1 MFKPMRP
8 VWTRAAEPLPFI
20 RLLISM
26 YLSYYNL
33 TEKPFQINTDPKFLW
48 QGEKH
53 KEALAMLKYGILDNR
68 GFLFLAGDVGTGK
81 TTLIN
86 TLTNQIEDQIIVAI
100 VPDPGLEKIDFFNFV
115 AAAFNFNRQFNSK
128 GEFLVYFS
136 RFLHKTHTN
145 NKRVLLIIDESQ
157 KLTSELLEEIRL
169 LSNIEKPDAKL
180 INIFF
185 VGQNE
190 FIDILLKPENRA
202 LKQRITINYQ
212 IDPLTENETE
222 QYIRHRLKVAGSQKN
237 IFTSKAVHEIFAFS
251 GGYPRLINI
260 VCDHSLLTGYVKGKK
275 AIDAGIV
282 KECAKELKISPQTIE
297 EKAIKLEATKTKQE
311 GRQKKGVGNKRKIAG
326 YICLLFLLLLI
337 AGHVHYSY
345 DAKGML
351 VKQIF
356 KISDE
361 PVQKQ
366 EQTLKQPE
374 KSVQKQEQTLQQ
386 PEKSVQK
393 QEQTLQRLEK
403 SVQKQEQTLQVPLL
417 PDQKLIIPFSYDSIE
432 LSSDAFE
439 KLNLFASAMISNP
452 DVGIVI
458 KGYAGKVGGRPYN
471 EKLSRF
477 RANVVKNYLVA
488 RGVSPYKIKTFG
500 MGPATQIEAPLE
512 RDRPGGIEK
521 SSMPDRRVEIE
532 LDMR

>member
-1 MFKPMRP
+1 
-8 VWTRAAEPLPFI
+8 
-20 RLLISM
+20 M

-86 TLTNQIEDQIIVAI
+86 SLISQLGDQIIVAI
-100 VPDPGLEKIDFFNFV
+100 VPDPSLEKIDFFNFLAV
-115 AAAFNFNRQFNSK
+115 AFNFNRQFNSK

-136 RFLHKTHTN
+136 RFLHKAYIN

-169 LSNIEKPDAKL
+169 LSNIEKHDAKL

-190 FIDILLKPENRA
+190 FIDILLRSENRA
-202 LKQRITINYQ
+202 LRQRITINYR

-222 QYIRHRLKVAGSQKN
+222 QYIQRRLKVAGSQKN

-282 KECAKELKISPQTIE
+282 KECAKELKISPHTVE
-297 EKAIKLEATKTKQE
+297 EKAIKLEATETKQE

-326 YICLLFLLLLI
+326 EICLLFLLLLI
-337 AGHVHYSY
+337 AGYIYYSY
-345 DAKGML
+345 DTKEML
-351 VKQIF
+351 VKQIL

-361 PVQKQ
+361 PVQIQK
-366 EQTLKQPE
+366 QTLQRPE
-374 KSVQKQEQTLQQ
+374 KSVQKQDQTLQL
-386 PEKSVQK
+386 PDEP
-393 QEQTLQRLEK
+393 
-403 SVQKQEQTLQVPLL
+403 VQKQEQTLQVPLL
-417 PDQKLIIPFSYDSIE
+417 PDKKLIIPFSYDSIE

-500 MGPATQIEAPLE
+500 MGPATEIEA
-512 RDRPGGIEK
+512 GGIEK
-521 SSMPDRRVEIE
+521 SGIPDRRVEIE

>member
-1 MFKPMRP
+1 
-8 VWTRAAEPLPFI
+8 
-20 RLLISM
+20 M
-26 YLSYYNL
+26 YLSHYNL

-86 TLTNQIEDQIIVAI
+86 SLISQLGDQIIVAI
-100 VPDPGLEKIDFFNFV
+100 VPDPSLEKIDFFNFLAV
-115 AAAFNFNRQFNSK
+115 AFNFNRQFNSK

-136 RFLHKTHTN
+136 RFLHKAYIN

-169 LSNIEKPDAKL
+169 LSNIEKHDAKL

-190 FIDILLKPENRA
+190 FIDILLRSENRA
-202 LKQRITINYQ
+202 LRQRITINYR

-222 QYIRHRLKVAGSQKN
+222 QYIQRRLKVAGSQKN

-282 KECAKELKISPQTIE
+282 KECAKELKISPHTVE
-297 EKAIKLEATKTKQE
+297 EKAIKLEATETKQE

-326 YICLLFLLLLI
+326 EICLLFLLLLI
-337 AGHVHYSY
+337 AGYIYYSY
-345 DAKGML
+345 DTKEML
-351 VKQIF
+351 VKQIL

-361 PVQKQ
+361 PVQIQK
-366 EQTLKQPE
+366 QTLQRPE
-374 KSVQKQEQTLQQ
+374 KSVQKQDQTLQL
-386 PEKSVQK
+386 PDEP
-393 QEQTLQRLEK
+393 
-403 SVQKQEQTLQVPLL
+403 VQKQEQTLQVPLL
-417 PDQKLIIPFSYDSIE
+417 PDKKLIIPFSYDSIE

-452 DVGIVI
+452 DIGIVV
-458 KGYAGKVGGRPYN
+458 KGYADKSGGYLYN
-471 EKLSRF
+471 KKLSEF
-477 RANVVKNYLVA
+477 RANIVKGYLVA
-488 RGVSPYKIKTFG
+488 RGVSPYKIKTLG
-500 MGPATQIEAPLE
+500 MGPATQIEA
-512 RDRPGGIEK
+512 DGIEK
-521 SSMPDRRVEIE
+521 SGIPDRRVEIE
-532 LDMR
+532 LDLSKE

>member
-1 MFKPMRP
+1 
-8 VWTRAAEPLPFI
+8 
-20 RLLISM
+20 M
-26 YLSYYNL
+26 YLLYYNL

-86 TLTNQIEDQIIVAI
+86 TLTNQLGDQIIVAI

-136 RFLHKTHTN
+136 RFLHKAYLN

-157 KLTSELLEEIRL
+157 RLTNELLEEIRL
-169 LSNIEKPDAKL
+169 LSNIEKHDAKL

-190 FIDILLKPENRA
+190 FIDILLRAENRA
-202 LKQRITINYQ
+202 LRQRITINYR

-275 AIDAGIV
+275 AIDAGIIE
-282 KECAKELKISPQTIE
+282 ECAKELKISPQTLK
-297 EKAIKLEATKTKQE
+297 EKAIKPETIKPEATETKQE

-326 YICLLFLLLLI
+326 YICLLFLVLFI

-345 DAKGML
+345 DTKVML
-351 VKQIF
+351 VKQIL

-361 PVQKQ
+361 PVQI
-366 EQTLKQPE
+366 
-374 KSVQKQEQTLQQ
+374 QEQTLQQ
-386 PEKSVQK
+386 PEKPVQK
-393 QEQTLQRLEK
+393 QEETLQQPEKPVQIQEQTLQSDTKEK
-403 SVQKQEQTLQVPLL
+403 TSIKIAGQKENPQVSLL
-417 PDQKLIIPFSYDSIE
+417 PDQKLIIPFGYDSIE
-432 LSSDAFE
+432 LSSDVFE
-439 KLNLFASAMISNP
+439 KLDLIASAMISNP
-452 DVGIVI
+452 DVRIVVR
-458 KGYAGKVGGRPYN
+458 GYAGKFGGSIYN
-471 EKLSRF
+471 TKLSRF
-477 RANVVKNYLVA
+477 RANVVKSYLAA
-488 RGVSPYKIKTFG
+488 RGVSPHKIKTLG
-500 MGPATQIEAPLE
+500 MGPATQIKT
-512 RDRPGGIEK
+512 GGIEK
-521 SSMPDRRVEIE
+521 NEIPDRRVEIE
-532 LDMR
+532 LDFTTEHTEATEKNQTGLQD

>member
-1 MFKPMRP
+1 
-8 VWTRAAEPLPFI
+8 
-20 RLLISM
+20 M
-26 YLSYYNL
+26 YLSHYNL

-86 TLTNQIEDQIIVAI
+86 SLISQLGDQIIVAI
-100 VPDPGLEKIDFFNFV
+100 VPDPSLEKIDFFNFLAV
-115 AAAFNFNRQFNSK
+115 AFNFNRQFNSK

-136 RFLHKTHTN
+136 RFLHKAYIN

-169 LSNIEKPDAKL
+169 LSNIEKHDAKL

-190 FIDILLKPENRA
+190 FIDILLRSENRA
-202 LKQRITINYQ
+202 LRQRITINYR

-222 QYIRHRLKVAGSQKN
+222 QYIQRRLKVAGSQKN

-282 KECAKELKISPQTIE
+282 KECAKELKISPHTVE
-297 EKAIKLEATKTKQE
+297 EKAIKLEATETKQE

-326 YICLLFLLLLI
+326 EICLLFLLLLI
-337 AGHVHYSY
+337 AGYIYYSY
-345 DAKGML
+345 DTKEML
-351 VKQIF
+351 VKQIL

-361 PVQKQ
+361 PVQIQK
-366 EQTLKQPE
+366 QTLQRPE
-374 KSVQKQEQTLQQ
+374 KSVQKQDQTLQL
-386 PEKSVQK
+386 PDEP
-393 QEQTLQRLEK
+393 
-403 SVQKQEQTLQVPLL
+403 VQKQEQTLQVPLL
-417 PDQKLIIPFSYDSIE
+417 PDKKLIIPFSYDSIE

-452 DVGIVI
+452 DIGIVV
-458 KGYAGKVGGRPYN
+458 KGYADKSGGYLYN
-471 EKLSRF
+471 KKLSEF
-477 RANVVKNYLVA
+477 RANIVKGYLVA

-500 MGPATQIEAPLE
+500 MGPATQIEA
-512 RDRPGGIEK
+512 DGIEK
-521 SSMPDRRVEIE
+521 SGIPDRRVEIE
-532 LDMR
+532 LDLSKE

>member
-1 MFKPMRP
+1 
-8 VWTRAAEPLPFI
+8 
-20 RLLISM
+20 M
-26 YLSYYNL
+26 YLSHYNL

-86 TLTNQIEDQIIVAI
+86 SLISQLGDQIIVAI
-100 VPDPGLEKIDFFNFV
+100 VPDPSLEKIDFFNFLAV
-115 AAAFNFNRQFNSK
+115 AFNFNRQFNSK

-136 RFLHKTHTN
+136 SFLHKAYIN

-169 LSNIEKPDAKL
+169 LSNIEKHDAKL

-190 FIDILLKPENRA
+190 FIDILLRSENRA
-202 LKQRITINYQ
+202 LRQRITINYR
-212 IDPLTENETE
+212 IDPLTENETG
-222 QYIRHRLKVAGSQKN
+222 QYIQRRLKVAGSQKN

-282 KECAKELKISPQTIE
+282 KECAKELKISPHTVE
-297 EKAIKLEATKTKQE
+297 EKAIKLEATETKQE

-326 YICLLFLLLLI
+326 EICLLFLLLLI
-337 AGHVHYSY
+337 AGYIYYSY
-345 DAKGML
+345 DTKEML
-351 VKQIF
+351 VKQIL

-361 PVQKQ
+361 PVQIQK
-366 EQTLKQPE
+366 QTLQRPE
-374 KSVQKQEQTLQQ
+374 KSVQKQDQTLQL
-386 PEKSVQK
+386 PDEPVQ
-393 QEQTLQRLEK
+393 
-403 SVQKQEQTLQVPLL
+403 VQEQTLQVPLL
-417 PDQKLIIPFSYDSIE
+417 PDQKLIIPFSYNSIE

-439 KLNLFASAMISNP
+439 KLNMFASAMISNP
-452 DVGIVI
+452 DVGIVV
-458 KGYAGKVGGRPYN
+458 KGYADKSGGYLYN
-471 EKLSRF
+471 KKLSEF
-477 RANVVKNYLVA
+477 RANIVKGYLVA
-488 RGVSPYKIKTFG
+488 RGVSPYKIKTLG
-500 MGPATQIEAPLE
+500 MGPATQIEA
-512 RDRPGGIEK
+512 DGIEK
-521 SSMPDRRVEIE
+521 SGIPDRRVEIE
-532 LDMR
+532 LDLSKQ

>member
-1 MFKPMRP
+1 
-8 VWTRAAEPLPFI
+8 
-20 RLLISM
+20 M
-26 YLSYYNL
+26 YLSHYNL

-86 TLTNQIEDQIIVAI
+86 SLISQLGDQIIVAI
-100 VPDPGLEKIDFFNFV
+100 VPDPSLEKIDFFNFLAV
-115 AAAFNFNRQFNSK
+115 AFNFNRQFNSK

-136 RFLHKTHTN
+136 SFLHKAYIN

-169 LSNIEKPDAKL
+169 LSNIEKHDAKL

-190 FIDILLKPENRA
+190 FIDILLRSENRA
-202 LKQRITINYQ
+202 LRQRITINYR

-222 QYIRHRLKVAGSQKN
+222 QYIQRRLKVAGSQKN

-282 KECAKELKISPQTIE
+282 KECAKELKISPHTVE
-297 EKAIKLEATKTKQE
+297 EKAIKLEATETKQE

-326 YICLLFLLLLI
+326 EICLLFLLLLI
-337 AGHVHYSY
+337 AGYIYYSY
-345 DAKGML
+345 DTKEML
-351 VKQIF
+351 VKQIL

-386 PEKSVQK
+386 PEKSVQI
-393 QEQTLQRLEK
+393 QEQTLQQPEK
-403 SVQKQEQTLQVPLL
+403 SVQIQEQTLQQPEKSVQIQEQTLQVPLL
-417 PDQKLIIPFSYDSIE
+417 PDQKLIIPFSYNSIE

-452 DVGIVI
+452 DIGIVV
-458 KGYAGKVGGRPYN
+458 KGYADKSGGYLYN
-471 EKLSRF
+471 KKLSEF
-477 RANVVKNYLVA
+477 RANIVKGYLVA
-488 RGVSPYKIKTFG
+488 RGVSPYKIKTLG
-500 MGPATQIEAPLE
+500 MGPATQIEA
-512 RDRPGGIEK
+512 DGIEK
-521 SSMPDRRVEIE
+521 SGIPDRRVEIE
-532 LDMR
+532 LDLSKQ

>member
-1 MFKPMRP
+1 
-8 VWTRAAEPLPFI
+8 
-20 RLLISM
+20 M

-86 TLTNQIEDQIIVAI
+86 TLTNQLEDQIIVAI
-100 VPDPGLEKIDFFNFV
+100 VPDPGLEKIDFFNFI
-115 AAAFNFNRQFNSK
+115 ADAFNFNRQFKSK
-128 GEFLVYFS
+128 GEFIVYFS

-157 KLTSELLEEIRL
+157 RLTNELLEEIRL
-169 LSNIEKPDAKL
+169 LSNIEKHDAKL

-202 LKQRITINYQ
+202 LRQRITINYQ

-237 IFTSKAVHEIFAFS
+237 IFTSKAIHEIFAFS

-282 KECAKELKISPQTIE
+282 EECAKELKISPQTIE
-297 EKAIKLEATKTKQE
+297 EKAIKLEATETKQE
-311 GRQKKGVGNKRKIAG
+311 GRQKKGVGNKRKIVG

-345 DAKGML
+345 DTKEMP
-351 VKQIF
+351 VKQIV

-366 EQTLKQPE
+366 EQTLQRPK
-374 KSVQKQEQTLQQ
+374 KSVQIQKQTLQSDTE
-386 PEKSVQK
+386 EKTNIKAADQK
-393 QEQTLQRLEK
+393 EYP
-403 SVQKQEQTLQVPLL
+403 QVPIL
-417 PDQKLIIPFSYDSIE
+417 PDQALIISFSYDSIE

-439 KLNLFASAMISNP
+439 KLNLLASAMISNP

-477 RANVVKNYLVA
+477 RANVVKNYIVA

-500 MGPATQIEAPLE
+500 MGPATQIEA
-512 RDRPGGIEK
+512 GGIEK
-521 SSMPDRRVEIE
+521 SSIPDRRVEIE
-532 LDMR
+532 LDMSKQ

>member
-1 MFKPMRP
+1 
-8 VWTRAAEPLPFI
+8 
-20 RLLISM
+20 M

-86 TLTNQIEDQIIVAI
+86 TLINQLGNEIIFAI
-100 VPDPGLEKIDFFNFV
+100 VPDPGLEKIDFFNFI
-115 AAAFNFNRQFNSK
+115 AAAFNFNKRFNSK

-136 RFLHKTHTN
+136 QFLHKAHIN
-145 NKRVLLIIDESQ
+145 NKRILLIIDESQ
-157 KLTSELLEEIRL
+157 RLTNELLEEIRL
-169 LSNIEKPDAKL
+169 LSNIEKQSAKL

-190 FIDILLKPENRA
+190 FIDILLRAENRA
-202 LKQRITINYQ
+202 LKQRITINYR
-212 IDPLTENETE
+212 INPLTENETE
-222 QYIRHRLKVAGSQKN
+222 QYVRHRLKVAGSQKN

-282 KECAKELKISPQTIE
+282 KECAKELKISPQIVE
-297 EKAIKLEATKTKQE
+297 EKAIKLEATETKQE
-311 GRQKKGVGNKRKIAG
+311 GGQKKSGKNKRKIAV
-326 YICLLFLLLLI
+326 YVCLLFPLLLI
-337 AGHVHYSY
+337 AGYVHYSY
-345 DAKGML
+345 DTKEMP
-351 VKQIF
+351 VKKIF

-366 EQTLKQPE
+366 EQTLQSDTKE
-374 KSVQKQEQTLQQ
+374 KTGIKVADQKEY
-386 PEKSVQK
+386 P
-393 QEQTLQRLEK
+393 
-403 SVQKQEQTLQVPLL
+403 QVPLL
-417 PDQKLIIPFSYDSIE
+417 PDQKLIIPFGYDSTE
-432 LSSDAFE
+432 VSSDAFE
-439 KLNLFASAMISNP
+439 KLNLLASAMISNP
-452 DVGIVI
+452 DVVIVV
-458 KGYAGKVGGRPYN
+458 KGYAGKLGSRTYN

-477 RANVVKNYLVA
+477 RANVVKTYLVA

-500 MGPATQIEAPLE
+500 MGPATEIEA
-512 RDRPGGIEK
+512 GGIEK
-521 SSMPDRRVEIE
+521 SGIPDRRVEIE

>member
-1 MFKPMRP
+1 
-8 VWTRAAEPLPFI
+8 
-20 RLLISM
+20 M

-86 TLTNQIEDQIIVAI
+86 TLTNQLGDQIIVAI

-115 AAAFNFNRQFNSK
+115 AAAFNINRQFNSK

-136 RFLHKTHTN
+136 RFLHKTYLN

-157 KLTSELLEEIRL
+157 RLTNELLEEIRL
-169 LSNIEKPDAKL
+169 MSNIEKPDAKL

-190 FIDILLKPENRA
+190 FADILLKPENRA
-202 LKQRITINYQ
+202 LRQRITINYR

-222 QYIRHRLKVAGSQKN
+222 QCIRHRLKVAGSQKN
-237 IFTSKAVHEIFAFS
+237 IFTSRALQEIFAFS

-260 VCDHSLLTGYVKGKK
+260 ICDHSLLTGYVKGKK
-275 AIDAGIV
+275 TINTSIV

-297 EKAIKLEATKTKQE
+297 EKAIKPETIKPAATETKQE

-326 YICLLFLLLLI
+326 HICLLFLLLLI
-337 AGHVHYSY
+337 AGYIHHLY
-345 DAKGML
+345 DTKEMPA
-351 VKQIF
+351 KQIF
-356 KISDE
+356 QIPDE

-366 EQTLKQPE
+366 EQTLQRPE
-374 KSVQKQEQTLQQ
+374 KSVQK
-386 PEKSVQK
+386 
-393 QEQTLQRLEK
+393 
-403 SVQKQEQTLQVPLL
+403 QTLQVPLL
-417 PDQKLIIPFSYDSIE
+417 PDQKLIIPFSHDSIE

-439 KLNLFASAMISNP
+439 KLDLLASAMISNA
-452 DVGIVI
+452 DIGIVV
-458 KGYAGKVGGRPYN
+458 KGYTDKLGGPLYN
-471 EKLSRF
+471 TKLSEF
-477 RANVVKNYLVA
+477 RANIVKSYLMA

-500 MGPATQIEAPLE
+500 MGSATQIEAQLE

-521 SSMPDRRVEIE
+521 KEIPDRRVEIE
-532 LDMR
+532 LDTNNRQQLKKSAMGDAMGDVVGRN

>member
-1 MFKPMRP
+1 
-8 VWTRAAEPLPFI
+8 
-20 RLLISM
+20 M
-26 YLSYYNL
+26 YLSHYNL

-86 TLTNQIEDQIIVAI
+86 SLISQLGDQIIVAI
-100 VPDPGLEKIDFFNFV
+100 VPDPSLEKIDFFNFLAV
-115 AAAFNFNRQFNSK
+115 AFNFNRQFNSK

-136 RFLHKTHTN
+136 SFLHKAYIN

-169 LSNIEKPDAKL
+169 LSNIEKHDAKL

-190 FIDILLKPENRA
+190 FIDILLRSENRA
-202 LKQRITINYQ
+202 LRQRITINYR
-212 IDPLTENETE
+212 IDPLTENETG
-222 QYIRHRLKVAGSQKN
+222 QYIQRRLKVAGSQKN

-282 KECAKELKISPQTIE
+282 KECAKELKISPHTVE
-297 EKAIKLEATKTKQE
+297 EKAIKLEATETKQE

-326 YICLLFLLLLI
+326 EICLLFLLLLI
-337 AGHVHYSY
+337 AGYIYYSY
-345 DAKGML
+345 DTKEML
-351 VKQIF
+351 VKQIL

-361 PVQKQ
+361 PVQIQK
-366 EQTLKQPE
+366 QTLQRPE
-374 KSVQKQEQTLQQ
+374 KSVQKQDQTLQL
-386 PEKSVQK
+386 PDEPVQ
-393 QEQTLQRLEK
+393 
-403 SVQKQEQTLQVPLL
+403 VQEQTLQVPLL
-417 PDQKLIIPFSYDSIE
+417 PDKKLIIPFSYDSIE

-452 DVGIVI
+452 DIGIVV
-458 KGYAGKVGGRPYN
+458 KGYADKSGGYLYN
-471 EKLSRF
+471 KKLSEF
-477 RANVVKNYLVA
+477 RANIVKGYLVA
-488 RGVSPYKIKTFG
+488 RGVSPYKIKTLG
-500 MGPATQIEAPLE
+500 MGPATQIEA
-512 RDRPGGIEK
+512 DGIEK
-521 SSMPDRRVEIE
+521 SGIPDRRVEIE
-532 LDMR
+532 LDLSKE

>member
-1 MFKPMRP
+1 
-8 VWTRAAEPLPFI
+8 
-20 RLLISM
+20 M
-26 YLSYYNL
+26 YLSHYNL

-86 TLTNQIEDQIIVAI
+86 SLISQLGDQIIVAI
-100 VPDPGLEKIDFFNFV
+100 VPDPSLEKIDFFNFLAV
-115 AAAFNFNRQFNSK
+115 AFNFNRQFNSK

-136 RFLHKTHTN
+136 SFLHKAYIN

-169 LSNIEKPDAKL
+169 LSNIEKHDAKL

-190 FIDILLKPENRA
+190 FIDILLRSENRA
-202 LKQRITINYQ
+202 LRQRITINYR

-222 QYIRHRLKVAGSQKN
+222 QYIQRRLKVAGSQKN

-282 KECAKELKISPQTIE
+282 KECAKELKISPHTVE
-297 EKAIKLEATKTKQE
+297 EKAIKLEATETKQE

-326 YICLLFLLLLI
+326 YICLLFPLLFI

-345 DAKGML
+345 DTKEML

-366 EQTLKQPE
+366 EQTLQQPE

-393 QEQTLQRLEK
+393 QEQTLQSDTKEK
-403 SVQKQEQTLQVPLL
+403 TGIKVAGQKENPQVPLL

-432 LSSDAFE
+432 LSSDVFE
-439 KLNLFASAMISNP
+439 KLDLIASAMISNP
-452 DVGIVI
+452 DVRIVVR
-458 KGYAGKVGGRPYN
+458 GYAGKFGGSIYN
-471 EKLSRF
+471 TKLSRF
-477 RANVVKNYLVA
+477 RANVVKSYLAA
-488 RGVSPYKIKTFG
+488 RGVSPHKIKTLG
-500 MGPATQIEAPLE
+500 MGPATQIKT
-512 RDRPGGIEK
+512 GGIEK
-521 SSMPDRRVEIE
+521 NEIPDRRVEIE
-532 LDMR
+532 LDFTTEHTEATEKNQTGLQD

>member
-1 MFKPMRP
+1 
-8 VWTRAAEPLPFI
+8 
-20 RLLISM
+20 M

-33 TEKPFQINTDPKFLW
+33 TEKPFQINTDPKFFW

-86 TLTNQIEDQIIVAI
+86 TLTNQLGDQIIVAI
-100 VPDPGLEKIDFFNFV
+100 IPDPGLEKIDFFNFV

-128 GEFLVYFS
+128 GEFIVYFS
-136 RFLHKTHTN
+136 RFLHKAYIN

-190 FIDILLKPENRA
+190 FIDILLRAENRA
-202 LKQRITINYQ
+202 LRQRITINYQ

-282 KECAKELKISPQTIE
+282 EECAKELKISPQTLK
-297 EKAIKLEATKTKQE
+297 EKAIKPETIKPEATETKQE

-326 YICLLFLLLLI
+326 YICLLFLVLLVV
-337 AGHVHYSY
+337 GYVHYSY
-345 DAKGML
+345 DTKGMPA
-351 VKQIF
+351 KQIF
-356 KISDE
+356 QIPDE
-361 PVQKQ
+361 PI
-366 EQTLKQPE
+366 
-374 KSVQKQEQTLQQ
+374 
-386 PEKSVQK
+386 QK
-393 QEQTLQRLEK
+393 QEQTLQRPDEP
-403 SVQKQEQTLQVPLL
+403 VQKQEQTLQVPLL
-417 PDQKLIIPFSYDSIE
+417 PDKKLIIPFSYDSIE
-432 LSSDAFE
+432 LSSDAFK
-439 KLNLFASAMISNP
+439 KLNLFASAVISNP
-452 DVGIVI
+452 DVGIVV
-458 KGYAGKVGGRPYN
+458 KGYAGKLGSRPYN
-471 EKLSRF
+471 KKLSMF
-477 RANVVKNYLVA
+477 RANVVKSYLVA
-488 RGVSPYKIKTFG
+488 RGVSPYKIKTLG
-500 MGPATQIEAPLE
+500 MGSATQIEAQLE

-521 SSMPDRRVEIE
+521 SRIPDRRVEIE
-532 LDMR
+532 LDTNNRQQLKKSAMGDVVTF

>member
-1 MFKPMRP
+1 
-8 VWTRAAEPLPFI
+8 
-20 RLLISM
+20 M
-26 YLSYYNL
+26 YLSHYNL

-86 TLTNQIEDQIIVAI
+86 SLISQLGDQIIVAI
-100 VPDPGLEKIDFFNFV
+100 VPDPSLEKIDFFNFLAV
-115 AAAFNFNRQFNSK
+115 AFNFNRQFNSK

-136 RFLHKTHTN
+136 RFLHKAYIN

-169 LSNIEKPDAKL
+169 LSNIEKHDAKL

-190 FIDILLKPENRA
+190 FIDILLRSENRA
-202 LKQRITINYQ
+202 LRQRITINYR

-222 QYIRHRLKVAGSQKN
+222 QYIQRRLKVAGSQKN

-282 KECAKELKISPQTIE
+282 KECAKELKISPHTVE
-297 EKAIKLEATKTKQE
+297 EKAIKLEATETKQE

-326 YICLLFLLLLI
+326 EICLLFLLLLI
-337 AGHVHYSY
+337 AGYIYYSY
-345 DAKGML
+345 DTKEML
-351 VKQIF
+351 VKQIL

-361 PVQKQ
+361 PVQIQK
-366 EQTLKQPE
+366 QTLQRPE
-374 KSVQKQEQTLQQ
+374 KSVQKQDQTLQL
-386 PEKSVQK
+386 PDEPVQ
-393 QEQTLQRLEK
+393 
-403 SVQKQEQTLQVPLL
+403 VQEQTLQVPLL
-417 PDQKLIIPFSYDSIE
+417 PDQKLIIPFSYNSIE

-439 KLNLFASAMISNP
+439 KLNMFASAMISNP
-452 DVGIVI
+452 DVGIVV
-458 KGYAGKVGGRPYN
+458 KGYAGKSGGQSYN
-471 EKLSRF
+471 EKLSGF
-477 RANVVKNYLVA
+477 RANIVKSYLVA
-488 RGVSPYKIKTFG
+488 RGVSPYKIKTLG
-500 MGPATQIEAPLE
+500 MGPATQIEA
-512 RDRPGGIEK
+512 DGIEK
-521 SSMPDRRVEIE
+521 SGIPDRRVEIE
-532 LDMR
+532 LDLSKE

>member
-1 MFKPMRP
+1 
-8 VWTRAAEPLPFI
+8 
-20 RLLISM
+20 M
-26 YLSYYNL
+26 YLSHYNL

-86 TLTNQIEDQIIVAI
+86 SLISQLGDQIIVAI
-100 VPDPGLEKIDFFNFV
+100 VPDPSLEKIDFFNFLAV
-115 AAAFNFNRQFNSK
+115 AFNFNRQFNSK

-136 RFLHKTHTN
+136 SFLHKAYIN

-169 LSNIEKPDAKL
+169 LSNIEKHDAKL

-190 FIDILLKPENRA
+190 FIDILLRSENRA
-202 LKQRITINYQ
+202 LRQRITINYR
-212 IDPLTENETE
+212 IDPLTENETG
-222 QYIRHRLKVAGSQKN
+222 QYIQRRLKVAGSQKN

-282 KECAKELKISPQTIE
+282 KECAKELKISPHTVE
-297 EKAIKLEATKTKQE
+297 EKAIKLEATETKQE

-326 YICLLFLLLLI
+326 EICLLFLLLLI
-337 AGHVHYSY
+337 AGYIYYSY
-345 DAKGML
+345 DTKEML
-351 VKQIF
+351 VKQIL

-361 PVQKQ
+361 PVQIQK
-366 EQTLKQPE
+366 QTLQRPE
-374 KSVQKQEQTLQQ
+374 KSVQKQDQTLQL
-386 PEKSVQK
+386 PDEPVQ
-393 QEQTLQRLEK
+393 
-403 SVQKQEQTLQVPLL
+403 VQEQTLQVPLL
-417 PDQKLIIPFSYDSIE
+417 PDQKLIIPFSYNSIE

-452 DVGIVI
+452 DVGIVV
-458 KGYAGKVGGRPYN
+458 KGYADKSGGYLYN
-471 EKLSRF
+471 KKLSEF
-477 RANVVKNYLVA
+477 RANIVKGYLVA
-488 RGVSPYKIKTFG
+488 RGVSPYKIKTLG
-500 MGPATQIEAPLE
+500 MGPATQIEA
-512 RDRPGGIEK
+512 DGIEK
-521 SSMPDRRVEIE
+521 SGIPDRRVEIE
-532 LDMR
+532 LDLSKQ

>member
-1 MFKPMRP
+1 
-8 VWTRAAEPLPFI
+8 
-20 RLLISM
+20 M
-26 YLSYYNL
+26 YLSHYNL

-86 TLTNQIEDQIIVAI
+86 SLISQLGDQIIVAI
-100 VPDPGLEKIDFFNFV
+100 VPDPSLEKIDFFNFLAV
-115 AAAFNFNRQFNSK
+115 AFNFNRQFNSK

-136 RFLHKTHTN
+136 RFLHKAYIN

-169 LSNIEKPDAKL
+169 LSNIEKHDAKL

-190 FIDILLKPENRA
+190 FIDILLRSENRA
-202 LKQRITINYQ
+202 LRQRITINYR

-222 QYIRHRLKVAGSQKN
+222 QYIQRRLKVAGSQKN

-297 EKAIKLEATKTKQE
+297 EKAIKLEATETKQE

-326 YICLLFLLLLI
+326 EICLLFLLLLI
-337 AGHVHYSY
+337 AGYIYYSY
-345 DAKGML
+345 DTKEML
-351 VKQIF
+351 VKQIL

-361 PVQKQ
+361 PVQIQK
-366 EQTLKQPE
+366 QTLQRPE
-374 KSVQKQEQTLQQ
+374 KSVQKQDQTLQL
-386 PEKSVQK
+386 PDEP
-393 QEQTLQRLEK
+393 
-403 SVQKQEQTLQVPLL
+403 VQKQEQTLQVPLL
-417 PDQKLIIPFSYDSIE
+417 PDKKLIIPFSYDSIE

-452 DVGIVI
+452 DIGIVV
-458 KGYAGKVGGRPYN
+458 KGYADKSGGYLYN
-471 EKLSRF
+471 KKLSEF
-477 RANVVKNYLVA
+477 RANIVKGYLVA
-488 RGVSPYKIKTFG
+488 RGVSPYKIKTLG
-500 MGPATQIEAPLE
+500 MGPATQIEA
-512 RDRPGGIEK
+512 DGIEK
-521 SSMPDRRVEIE
+521 SGIPDRRVEIE
-532 LDMR
+532 LDLSKQ

>member
-1 MFKPMRP
+1 
-8 VWTRAAEPLPFI
+8 
-20 RLLISM
+20 M
-26 YLSYYNL
+26 YLSHYNL

-86 TLTNQIEDQIIVAI
+86 SLISQLGDQIIVAI
-100 VPDPGLEKIDFFNFV
+100 VPDPSLEKIDFFNFLAV
-115 AAAFNFNRQFNSK
+115 AFNFNRQFNSK

-136 RFLHKTHTN
+136 RFLHKAYIN

-169 LSNIEKPDAKL
+169 LSNIEKHDAKL

-190 FIDILLKPENRA
+190 FIDILLRSENRA
-202 LKQRITINYQ
+202 LRQRITINYR

-222 QYIRHRLKVAGSQKN
+222 QYIQRRLKVAGSQKN

-282 KECAKELKISPQTIE
+282 KECAKELKISPHTVV
-297 EKAIKLEATKTKQE
+297 EKAIKLEATETKQE

-326 YICLLFLLLLI
+326 EICLLFLLWLI
-337 AGHVHYSY
+337 AGYIYYSY
-345 DAKGML
+345 DTKEML
-351 VKQIF
+351 VKQII

-361 PVQKQ
+361 
-366 EQTLKQPE
+366 
-374 KSVQKQEQTLQQ
+374 SVQI
-386 PEKSVQK
+386 QK
-393 QEQTLQRLEK
+393 QTLQRPEK
-403 SVQKQEQTLQVPLL
+403 SMQKQDQTLQLPDEPVQKQEQTLQVPLL
-417 PDQKLIIPFSYDSIE
+417 PDKKLIIPFSYDSIE

-452 DVGIVI
+452 DIGIVV
-458 KGYAGKVGGRPYN
+458 KGYADKSGGYLYN
-471 EKLSRF
+471 KKLSEF
-477 RANVVKNYLVA
+477 RANIVKGYLVA
-488 RGVSPYKIKTFG
+488 RGVSPYKIKTLG
-500 MGPATQIEAPLE
+500 MGPATQIEA
-512 RDRPGGIEK
+512 DGIEK
-521 SSMPDRRVEIE
+521 SGIPDRRVEIE
-532 LDMR
+532 LDLSKE

>member
-1 MFKPMRP
+1 
-8 VWTRAAEPLPFI
+8 
-20 RLLISM
+20 M

-86 TLTNQIEDQIIVAI
+86 TLTNQLGDQIIVAI

-202 LKQRITINYQ
+202 LRQRITINYQ

-237 IFTSKAVHEIFAFS
+237 IFTSKAIHEIFAFS

-282 KECAKELKISPQTIE
+282 EECAKELKISPQTIE
-297 EKAIKLEATKTKQE
+297 EKAIKPEAIKPEATKTKQE

-326 YICLLFLLLLI
+326 YICLLSLLLLI

-345 DAKGML
+345 DTKAML

-356 KISDE
+356 KISGE
-361 PVQKQ
+361 HVQKQ
-366 EQTLKQPE
+366 EQTLQQPE
-374 KSVQKQEQTLQQ
+374 ESVQKQEQTLQQ
-386 PEKSVQK
+386 PEKSVQIK
-393 QEQTLQRLEK
+393 K
-403 SVQKQEQTLQVPLL
+403 QTLQVPLL
-417 PDQKLIIPFSYDSIE
+417 PDQKLIIRFSYDSIE

-458 KGYAGKVGGRPYN
+458 KGYAGKLGGRPYN

-477 RANVVKNYLVA
+477 RANVVKSYLVA

>member
-20 RLLISM
+20 RLLITM

-86 TLTNQIEDQIIVAI
+86 SLISQLGDQIIVAI
-100 VPDPGLEKIDFFNFV
+100 VPDPSLEKIDFFNFLAV
-115 AAAFNFNRQFNSK
+115 AFNFNRQFNSK

-136 RFLHKTHTN
+136 RFLHKAYIN

-169 LSNIEKPDAKL
+169 LSNIEKHDAKL

-190 FIDILLKPENRA
+190 FIDILLRSENRA
-202 LKQRITINYQ
+202 LRQRITINYR

-222 QYIRHRLKVAGSQKN
+222 QYIQRRLKVAGSQKN

-282 KECAKELKISPQTIE
+282 KECAKELKISPHTVE
-297 EKAIKLEATKTKQE
+297 EKAIKLEATETKQE

-326 YICLLFLLLLI
+326 EICLLFLLLLI
-337 AGHVHYSY
+337 AGYIYYSY
-345 DAKGML
+345 DTKEML
-351 VKQIF
+351 VKQII

-361 PVQKQ
+361 
-366 EQTLKQPE
+366 
-374 KSVQKQEQTLQQ
+374 SVQI
-386 PEKSVQK
+386 QK
-393 QEQTLQRLEK
+393 QTLQRPEK
-403 SVQKQEQTLQVPLL
+403 SMQKQDQTLQLPDEPVQKQEQTLQVPLL
-417 PDQKLIIPFSYDSIE
+417 PDKKLIIPFSYDSIE

-452 DVGIVI
+452 DIGIVV
-458 KGYAGKVGGRPYN
+458 KGYADKSGGYLYN
-471 EKLSRF
+471 KKLSEF
-477 RANVVKNYLVA
+477 RANIVKGYLVA

-500 MGPATQIEAPLE
+500 MGPATQIEA
-512 RDRPGGIEK
+512 DGIEK
-521 SSMPDRRVEIE
+521 SGIPDRRVEIE
-532 LDMR
+532 LDLSKE

>member
-1 MFKPMRP
+1 
-8 VWTRAAEPLPFI
+8 
-20 RLLISM
+20 M
-26 YLSYYNL
+26 YLSHYNL

-86 TLTNQIEDQIIVAI
+86 SLISQLGDQIIVAI
-100 VPDPGLEKIDFFNFV
+100 VPDPSLEKIDFFNFLAV
-115 AAAFNFNRQFNSK
+115 AFNFNRQFNSK

-136 RFLHKTHTN
+136 RFLHKAYIN

-169 LSNIEKPDAKL
+169 LSNIEKHDAKL

-190 FIDILLKPENRA
+190 FIDILLRSENRA
-202 LKQRITINYQ
+202 LRQRITINYR

-222 QYIRHRLKVAGSQKN
+222 QYIQRRLKVAGSQKN

-282 KECAKELKISPQTIE
+282 KECAKELKISPHTVE
-297 EKAIKLEATKTKQE
+297 EKAIKLEATETKQE

-326 YICLLFLLLLI
+326 EICLLFLLWLI
-337 AGHVHYSY
+337 AGYIYYSY
-345 DAKGML
+345 DTKEML
-351 VKQIF
+351 VKQII

-361 PVQKQ
+361 
-366 EQTLKQPE
+366 
-374 KSVQKQEQTLQQ
+374 SVQI
-386 PEKSVQK
+386 QK
-393 QEQTLQRLEK
+393 QTLQRPEK
-403 SVQKQEQTLQVPLL
+403 SMQKQDQTLQLPDEPVQKQEQTLQVPLL
-417 PDQKLIIPFSYDSIE
+417 PDKKLIIPFSYDSIE

-452 DVGIVI
+452 DIGIVV
-458 KGYAGKVGGRPYN
+458 KGYADKSGGYLYN
-471 EKLSRF
+471 KKLSEF
-477 RANVVKNYLVA
+477 RANIVKGYLVA

-500 MGPATQIEAPLE
+500 MGPATQIEA
-512 RDRPGGIEK
+512 DGIEK
-521 SSMPDRRVEIE
+521 SGIPDRRVEIE
-532 LDMR
+532 LDLSKE

>member
-1 MFKPMRP
+1 
-8 VWTRAAEPLPFI
+8 
-20 RLLISM
+20 M
-26 YLSYYNL
+26 YLSHYNL

-86 TLTNQIEDQIIVAI
+86 SLISQLGDQIIVAI
-100 VPDPGLEKIDFFNFV
+100 VPDPSLEKIDFFNFLAV
-115 AAAFNFNRQFNSK
+115 AFNFNRQFNSK

-136 RFLHKTHTN
+136 SFLHKAYIN

-169 LSNIEKPDAKL
+169 LSNIEKHDAKL

-190 FIDILLKPENRA
+190 FIDILLRSENRA
-202 LKQRITINYQ
+202 LRQRITINYR
-212 IDPLTENETE
+212 IDPLTENETG
-222 QYIRHRLKVAGSQKN
+222 QYIQRRLKVAGSQKN

-282 KECAKELKISPQTIE
+282 KECAKELKISPHTVE
-297 EKAIKLEATKTKQE
+297 EKAIKLEATETKQE

-326 YICLLFLLLLI
+326 EICLLFLLLLI
-337 AGHVHYSY
+337 AGYIYYSY
-345 DAKGML
+345 DTKEML
-351 VKQIF
+351 VKQIL

-361 PVQKQ
+361 PVQIQK
-366 EQTLKQPE
+366 QTLQRPE
-374 KSVQKQEQTLQQ
+374 KSVQKQDQTLQL
-386 PEKSVQK
+386 PDEP
-393 QEQTLQRLEK
+393 
-403 SVQKQEQTLQVPLL
+403 VQKQEQTLQVPLL
-417 PDQKLIIPFSYDSIE
+417 PDKKLIIPFSYDSIE

-452 DVGIVI
+452 DIGIVV
-458 KGYAGKVGGRPYN
+458 KGYADKSGGYLYN
-471 EKLSRF
+471 KKLSEF
-477 RANVVKNYLVA
+477 RANIVKGYLVA
-488 RGVSPYKIKTFG
+488 RGVSPYKIKTLG
-500 MGPATQIEAPLE
+500 MGPATQIEA
-512 RDRPGGIEK
+512 DGIEK
-521 SSMPDRRVEIE
+521 SGIPDRRVEIE
-532 LDMR
+532 LDLSKQ

>member
-1 MFKPMRP
+1 
-8 VWTRAAEPLPFI
+8 
-20 RLLISM
+20 M

-86 TLTNQIEDQIIVAI
+86 TLTNQLEDQIIVAI

-136 RFLHKTHTN
+136 NFLHKAHTN

-237 IFTSKAVHEIFAFS
+237 IFTSKAIHEIFAFS

-260 VCDHSLLTGYVKGKK
+260 ICDHSLLTGYVKGKK

-297 EKAIKLEATKTKQE
+297 EKAIKPEAIKPEATKTKQE

-345 DAKGML
+345 DTKAML

-366 EQTLKQPE
+366 EQTL
-374 KSVQKQEQTLQQ
+374 QQ
-386 PEKSVQK
+386 P
-393 QEQTLQRLEK
+393 EK

-432 LSSDAFE
+432 LSSDTFE

>member
-1 MFKPMRP
+1 MRP

-20 RLLISM
+20 RLLITM

-86 TLTNQIEDQIIVAI
+86 SLISQLGDQIIVAI
-100 VPDPGLEKIDFFNFV
+100 VPDPSLEKIDFFNFLAV
-115 AAAFNFNRQFNSK
+115 AFNFNRQFNSK

-136 RFLHKTHTN
+136 RFLHKAYIN

-169 LSNIEKPDAKL
+169 LSNIEKHDAKL

-190 FIDILLKPENRA
+190 FIDILLRSENRA
-202 LKQRITINYQ
+202 LRQRITINYR

-222 QYIRHRLKVAGSQKN
+222 QYIQRRLKVAGSQKN

-282 KECAKELKISPQTIE
+282 KECAKELKISPHTVE
-297 EKAIKLEATKTKQE
+297 EKAIKLEATETKQE

-326 YICLLFLLLLI
+326 EICLLFLLLLI
-337 AGHVHYSY
+337 AGYIYYSY
-345 DAKGML
+345 DTKEML
-351 VKQIF
+351 VKQIL

-361 PVQKQ
+361 PVQIQK
-366 EQTLKQPE
+366 QTLQRPE
-374 KSVQKQEQTLQQ
+374 KSVQKQDQTLQL
-386 PEKSVQK
+386 PDEP
-393 QEQTLQRLEK
+393 
-403 SVQKQEQTLQVPLL
+403 VQKQEQTLQVPLL
-417 PDQKLIIPFSYDSIE
+417 PDKKLIIPFSYDSIE

-500 MGPATQIEAPLE
+500 MGPATQIEA
-512 RDRPGGIEK
+512 GGIEK
-521 SSMPDRRVEIE
+521 SSIPDRRVEIE